1 MDYTFVGTETIK
13 SIKRAVSPPSI
24 ILDSTKT
31 FKDEPSIN
39 DSITT
44 KPEERHFQKD
54 ASQLSTDKTKKEDN
68 ASGPNTLKTSSD
80 TSVFKSSA
88 TISTTSQESIPNT
101 SSLSYCSENFD
112 IQSSSDKNETR
123 SNQKVMEK
131 SFYKPINHSTLASTQ
146 TTNNKTPSS
155 SIALT
160 KHKITNN
167 FKLPPFPVYVPSTNL
182 STSSVFRS
190 SEKSEGSTINSSPIK
205 SSDASS
211 NPITFCASSCF
222 SPTNNIPSQTL
233 NSNRT
238 KSFLYQ
244 SESSVINNSNN
255 SLMTAT
261 TISSNQETTS
271 SSASPFPT
279 SNFNDVHNNATL
291 PKLLTM
297 SSDSYMNKFTNDHF
311 DKSVE
316 SSNSYSYK
324 YSTDYYSNIATTKN
338 GTSTYTSNLTDNKY
352 KVQYSATN
360 PFLDPLDSSSA
371 VDNNESSTFNKT
383 TRNGGG
389 NSVSEIAKKF
399 EKLDFDGDLK

>member
-1 MDYTFVGTETIK
+1 MN
-13 SIKRAVSPPSI
+13 
-24 ILDSTKT
+24 STKT
-31 FKDEPSIN
+31 TIKDEPLKI

-44 KPEERHFQKD
+44 KQEERHFQKD
-54 ASQLSTDKTKKEDN
+54 ASQLSTDKIKKEDN
-68 ASGPNTLKTSSD
+68 ASGPSTLKTSSD

-88 TISTTSQESIPNT
+88 TISTTSQEPIPNT

-131 SFYKPINHSTLASTQ
+131 SFYKPTNHSIFASTQ
-146 TTNNKTPSS
+146 ATNNKTPSS

-182 STSSVFRS
+182 STSSVFRNA
-190 SEKSEGSTINSSPIK
+190 EKSEGSTGHSSPVK
-205 SSDASS
+205 PSDAS
-211 NPITFCASSCF
+211 NPITFCAISSSCY
-222 SPTNNIPSQTL
+222 SPTNNTTSQTL
-233 NSNRT
+233 NLNRT

-244 SESSVINNSNN
+244 SESNVINNSNN
-255 SLMTAT
+255 SLMTAA
-261 TISSNQETTS
+261 TISNNQETTA
-271 SSASPFPT
+271 SSASPFST
-279 SNFNDVHNNATL
+279 SNYNDVHNNATL

-316 SSNSYSYK
+316 SNNSYSYK

-338 GTSTYTSNLTDNKY
+338 GTSTYTSSLSDNKY

-360 PFLDPLDSSSA
+360 PFLDPLDSSPA
-371 VDNNESSTFNKT
+371 VDNNESATLNKT
-383 TRNGGG
+383 PRNGGG

-399 EKLDFDGDLK
+399 EKLDFDEDLK